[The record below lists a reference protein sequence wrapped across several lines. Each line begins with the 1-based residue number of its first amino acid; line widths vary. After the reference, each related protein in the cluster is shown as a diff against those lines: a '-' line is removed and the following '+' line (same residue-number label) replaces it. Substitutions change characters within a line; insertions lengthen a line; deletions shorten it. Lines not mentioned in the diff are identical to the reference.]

1 MGKIRKILG
10 RAVSMKTAVIL
21 LIILVAVCIAASIVP
36 QGRTFEQYAS
46 AYSERSAAVII
57 ALGLD
62 DAYHSWWSTLLSVLL
77 CLDLAACNL
86 VRMPATARRAAKET
100 EPAAASSMKPDA
112 EASGIRDPQGFLR
125 ALGMP
130 RGKEAEDSE
139 GKRILFSSKNR
150 IGIWGAWICHAG
162 IFILILGFGL
172 GQIFTESYAV
182 YGVAGQ
188 EKEFGSGYTLKIDD
202 FRVLL
207 REDDTVEQ
215 YISDI
220 TVNSPSGGSASAEI
234 SVNHPGKMFG
244 MKFYQNSTGWA
255 AGIRVMKGDELI
267 QSDTVCAG
275 EYLEI
280 RDVPGLVVFLN
291 AVYPD
296 YAMQDGRPVTLS
308 GRPVNPGYLYSIY
321 YMQNMIG
328 MNVLLEG
335 EAITIDDLTVIIT
348 DPESYTVIQIKR
360 DPFTAIAF
368 IGGIV
373 TMLGLFINFY
383 MPVKSVWAYEEE
395 DGWHF
400 FGRSPKGGMIFSD
413 SFASKAEEIKEERV
427 GQ

>member
-62 DAYHSWWSTLLSVLL
+62 DAYHSWWFTLLSVLL

-130 RGKEAEDSE
+130 WGKEAEDSE

-291 AVYPD
+291 AVH
-296 YAMQDGRPVTLS
+296 TLRTS
-308 GRPVNPGYLYSIY
+308 RRARAA
-321 YMQNMIG
+321 QNAA
-328 MNVLLEG
+328 LLCK
-335 EAITIDDLTVIIT
+335 
-348 DPESYTVIQIKR
+348 QQ
-360 DPFTAIAF
+360 
-368 IGGIV
+368 
-373 TMLGLFINFY
+373 
-383 MPVKSVWAYEEE
+383 
-395 DGWHF
+395 
-400 FGRSPKGGMIFSD
+400 FGRHSLGFGIMAPRAPQRAALEKHRRAYAGTVVQTEAGD
-413 SFASKAEEIKEERV
+413 IKNNAVYIAHMLTFRTAC
-427 GQ
+427 GR